1 MTSLYKFKF
10 NCGRNGDLYGLFI
23 EDSEKV
29 RELIKSRKTVY
40 FGEVLGK
47 HSEICG
53 PIDEDEIEF
62 VSNDP
67 LVIKM
72 AVDNNLCFGFNPF
85 HYLNDDSEDDS
96 IEE

>member
-1 MTSLYKFKF
+1 MKTLYKFNF
-10 NCGRNGDLYGLFI
+10 DCYRSGNLHGLFI

-29 RELIKSRKTVY
+29 RELIDSGKSVY

-53 PIDEDEIEF
+53 PIDENEIEF

-72 AVDNNLCFGFNPF
+72 VIDNNLCF
-85 HYLNDDSEDDS
+85 DW
-96 IEE
+96 

>member
-23 EDSEKV
+23 EDSERV
-29 RELIKSRKTVY
+29 RKLIESKEVVH

-47 HSEICG
+47 HSEISG
-53 PIDEDEIEF
+53 PIDKTEIEF

-72 AVDNNLCFGFNPF
+72 VQYNNLCFGFNPF
-85 HYLNDDSEDDS
+85 DYLDYDCFDS
-96 IEE
+96 